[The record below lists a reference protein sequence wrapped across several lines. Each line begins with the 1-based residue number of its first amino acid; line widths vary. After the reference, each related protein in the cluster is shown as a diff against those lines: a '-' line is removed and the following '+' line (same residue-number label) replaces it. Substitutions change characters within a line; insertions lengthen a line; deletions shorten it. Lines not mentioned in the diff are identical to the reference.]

1 MTLHAASAEPLRT
14 GARAMGLELD
24 ERAIARLEQL
34 LAELSRWNRAYNLT
48 AIDDPARMVTHHLLD
63 SLAIHFALRGRRVAD
78 VGTGA
83 GFPGLPLA
91 VLNPGREFTLL
102 DSSAKKLRFVTHA
115 ARALGLDNVRA
126 VHARVEQA
134 DPGEGYDVVVSRAF
148 ASLPDFVGGAA
159 HLLAPGGWLLAMKGR
174 WPQPEL
180 DQLDRGWQADAVA
193 LTVPGLEEARH
204 LVVLR
209 RPDPHAP
216 GTAILPAA
224 PHASARQLP

>member
-1 MTLHAASAEPLRT
+1 MTLHALPMDSLRA

-24 ERAIARLEQL
+24 DRATSRLEQL

-48 AIDDPARMVTHHLLD
+48 AIDDPARMITHHLLD
-63 SLAIHFALRGRRVAD
+63 SLAIHFALQGRRVAD

-91 VLNPGREFTLL
+91 VVNPGREFTLL

-115 ARALGLDNVRA
+115 ARTLGLDNVRA
-126 VHARVEQA
+126 LHARVDQA
-134 DPGEGYDVVVSRAF
+134 AAGAGYDVVVSRAF
-148 ASLPDFVGGAA
+148 SSLPDFVGGAA
-159 HLLAPGGWLLAMKGR
+159 HLLAPGGCLLAMKGR

-180 DQLDRGWQADAVA
+180 DQLDSGWQVEAVA
-193 LTVPGLEEARH
+193 LAVPGLGEARH
-204 LVVLR
+204 LVALR
-209 RPDPHAP
+209 RPDPAAP
-216 GTAILPAA
+216 RTAMLPAA